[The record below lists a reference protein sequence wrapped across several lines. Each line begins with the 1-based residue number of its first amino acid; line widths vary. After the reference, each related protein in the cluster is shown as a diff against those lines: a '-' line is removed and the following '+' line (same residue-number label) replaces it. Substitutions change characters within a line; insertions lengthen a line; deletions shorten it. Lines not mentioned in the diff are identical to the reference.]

1 MPDAVYLNRNSIR
14 PFKNFF
20 STFGLKTKVRFKILY
35 NKLKIFV
42 TFRMLVANTS
52 LTVHSKELQ
61 TIYPNVKK
69 NSCTHVISEFRR
81 EEKITSFL
89 LRGSM
94 ELKISQFKLY
104 LVLYQL
110 AKKFFFYTYCRENYT
125 SLSYRAHLQ
134 FHSNSFIQSSKS
146 PILTLLFM
154 KNTRQKAATIA
165 SSSDSLADSVESR
178 ASFPV

>member
-1 MPDAVYLNRNSIR
+1 
-14 PFKNFF
+14 
-20 STFGLKTKVRFKILY
+20 
-35 NKLKIFV
+35 
-42 TFRMLVANTS
+42 MLVANTS

-69 NSCTHVISEFRR
+69 NLYTHVISEFRR

-110 AKKFFFYTYCRENYT
+110 ANKFFIYTYCRENYT
-125 SLSYRAHLQ
+125 SHLQ

-154 KNTRQKAATIA
+154 KNTRQKTATIA